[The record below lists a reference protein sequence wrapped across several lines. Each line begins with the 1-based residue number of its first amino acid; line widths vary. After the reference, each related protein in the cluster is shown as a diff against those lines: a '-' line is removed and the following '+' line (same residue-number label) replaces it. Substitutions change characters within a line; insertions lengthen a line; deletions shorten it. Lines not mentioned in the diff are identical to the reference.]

1 MDQLSN
7 ALRNI
12 IGKVPRYMRSPY
24 FAANDLSLRTLGELG
39 FHVIHASIDTL
50 DWANDSQGAIGTSVQ
65 RFKDG
70 LNAGGTIELSHD
82 VHQWTAN
89 VLVQEMINDVKGK
102 GLRGMFMSSI
112 PAMAQGLHF
121 FVLSDFCFLPP
132 SVAYSLT
139 HLCSCA
145 GRGVPRRSRKRV
157 VPISGARER

>member
-24 FAANDLSLRTLGELG
+24 FAANDFTLQTLGELG

-50 DWANDSQGAIGTSVQ
+50 DWANDSQDAIGTSVQ

-102 GLRGMFMSSI
+102 GLRGMFMSSV
-112 PAMAQGLHF
+112 PTMAKHLSF
-121 FVLSDFCFLPP
+121 FFYLMISFSPLFGR
-132 SVAYSLT
+132 SLT
-139 HLCSCA
+139 NSSL
-145 GRGVPRRSRKRV
+145 
-157 VPISGARER
+157 